1 LIDQI
6 FPPALPLWM
15 ASGGNNF
22 EVVLSSEAF
31 YVRNLRDRPFPDT
44 LSKEDLRTTSR
55 QLVETLGDIIP
66 DYRFFETEKF
76 DKQDID
82 YLLERQSIDETIDNR
97 KTGTGLF
104 IQDDESSWITIN
116 TSDNLRF
123 RFASAGSDVETVY
136 RKARSFVEELE
147 KNLPFAYSDRFGFLT
162 SHPTECGTGLFIR
175 FNVHIPG
182 LIFSDNKSAL
192 RDSLLKSGSMIKPQF
207 NQSVST
213 DGHVYIVQTSHTL
226 GVDEET
232 ILEQAEDVIS
242 GIVEMEF
249 QARDEL
255 MEKAKIQIED
265 KIMRG
270 IGIIANARMI
280 VEAEGYALANALRLG
295 ASEGLTSETLD
306 LLSATELH
314 QLGKPA
320 HIVACG
326 SPNIKI
332 DMDISRA
339 ELFRNTLK
347 FEG

>member
-1 LIDQI
+1 
-6 FPPALPLWM
+6 
-15 ASGGNNF
+15 
-22 EVVLSSEAF
+22 
-31 YVRNLRDRPFPDT
+31 
-44 LSKEDLRTTSR
+44 
-55 QLVETLGDIIP
+55 
-66 DYRFFETEKF
+66 
-76 DKQDID
+76 
-82 YLLERQSIDETIDNR
+82 
-97 KTGTGLF
+97 
-104 IQDDESSWITIN
+104 
-116 TSDNLRF
+116 
-123 RFASAGSDVETVY
+123 
-136 RKARSFVEELE
+136 
-147 KNLPFAYSDRFGFLT
+147 
-162 SHPTECGTGLFIR
+162 
-175 FNVHIPG
+175 
-182 LIFSDNKSAL
+182 
-192 RDSLLKSGSMIKPQF
+192 MIKPQY
-207 NQSVST
+207 NQNVST
-213 DGHVYIVQTSHTL
+213 DGHVYVVQTSHTL

-270 IGIIANARMI
+270 IGIVANARMI
-280 VEAEGYALANALRLG
+280 GEAEGYALANALRLG
-295 ASEGLTSETLD
+295 ASEGLTTETLD
-306 LLSATELH
+306 LLSATELY